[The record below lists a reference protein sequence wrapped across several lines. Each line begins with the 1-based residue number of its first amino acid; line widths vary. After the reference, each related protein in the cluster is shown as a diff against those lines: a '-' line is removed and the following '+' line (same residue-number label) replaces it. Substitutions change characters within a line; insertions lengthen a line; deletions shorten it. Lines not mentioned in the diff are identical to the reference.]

1 MSGRRV
7 LAFIVAAC
15 LALLGACASQ
25 RLHRAGL
32 EDMQAGSYEE
42 GIAKLEQ
49 ASAAAPGN
57 LTIRMDLRTRRDLA
71 VQRLVAQA
79 DAARTAGKLDESQAA
94 YERALRLEPSD
105 SRATHGLDKVQA
117 DRRHA
122 AALAQAEQ
130 DLKKGRVEQAEA
142 RVRAVLAE
150 DPGAHGATALRGKIE
165 MAKGPVSVVPAL
177 KARNSKPV
185 TLQFR
190 DANLKM
196 VFEVLSRQ
204 TGINFIFDK
213 DVRSD
218 AKTTIFVQEVAVERA
233 IDLLLGQNQLAR
245 QVLADNMALIYPNT
259 PQKQK
264 EYQDQVVRSFYL
276 SGAEPKQAMELLKT
290 VLSARTLFVDDRA
303 RLLVMRDTPETIRM
317 AERLLASMD
326 VSEAEVMMEVEVLE
340 VTRSRLQ
347 QLGIKYPTQMTMNP
361 TPLAGD
367 PLVLADLG
375 DQDSTTI
382 TITPVPVTVDLLK
395 TVGVSNL
402 LASPRIRARNRE
414 KARILIGQRVPV
426 ITNSVTPIQSGSSVV
441 TGSVQY
447 VEVGLTLEVEP
458 TVQQDRDVAIKV
470 NLEVSNIIKEIFND
484 TSGTLA
490 YQIGTRNAST
500 LLQLRDGETQI
511 LAGLINDNDRRTS
524 NHIPGLG
531 DMPVLG
537 RLFGTRKDD
546 REATEIVLSITPR
559 IIRAQ
564 PRPPSED
571 MEFWYGTEMS
581 VRGSPLGG
589 GGAVATTAANDR
601 GATARSP
608 AAVMDVAPAPA
619 PTAGPESGDDTPA
632 VPNRIQLELAGP
644 GQAVVGQ
651 EFGVTLSLAGE
662 GVFAGLRSRLRYD
675 PAALELVAAE
685 TGDAVPAALKA
696 SAAPAIIQRDG
707 RVQLDVD
714 APAEAPLNCSG
725 TLLALR
731 FKAIAPRPT
740 TMIAVQQFAATTAEK
755 VAVPV
760 MAPKPLVVVVTPEG
774 ATP

>member
-1 MSGRRV
+1 MNTRAI
-7 LAFIVAAC
+7 LACVAAAG

-25 RLHRAGL
+25 RLHRDGL
-32 EDMQAGSYEE
+32 EDMKAGRYEE

-49 ASAAAPGN
+49 AAEADPGN

-79 DAARTAGKLDESQAA
+79 DAARASGRLDEAQAA
-94 YERALRLEPSD
+94 YERAMRLDPAD
-105 SRATHGLDKVQA
+105 SRVMHGLDRVQA

-122 AALAQAEQ
+122 AVLAQAEQ
-130 DLKKGRVEQAEA
+130 DLKKGRLEQAEA
-142 RVRAVLAE
+142 RTRTVLAE
-150 DPGAHGATALRGKIE
+150 DPGSSAAAALRAKIDS
-165 MAKGPVSVVPAL
+165 AKGPSSVVPAL
-177 KARNSKPV
+177 KARSNKPV

-190 DANLKM
+190 DANVKM

-213 DVRSD
+213 DVRAD

-245 QVLADNMALIYPNT
+245 QVLAENMALIYPNT
-259 PQKQK
+259 AQKQK

-276 SGAEPKQAMELLKT
+276 SGAEPKQAMEMLKT
-290 VLSARTLFVDDRA
+290 VLNAKTLFVDDRS
-303 RLLVMRDTPETIRM
+303 RLLVMRDTPETVQM

-347 QLGIKYPTQMTMNP
+347 QLGIRYPTQFTMEP

-367 PLVLADLG
+367 PLVLADLS
-375 DQDSTTI
+375 DQDATTI
-382 TITPVPVTVDLLK
+382 TITPLPVTVDLLK

-414 KARILIGQRVPV
+414 KAKILIGQRVPV
-426 ITNSVTPIQSGSSVV
+426 ITNSVTPIQTGSSVV

-447 VEVGLTLEVEP
+447 VDVGLTLEVEP
-458 TVQQDRDVAIKV
+458 TVQQDRDVAIKID
-470 NLEVSNIIKEIFND
+470 LEVSNIIKEIFNE

-490 YQIGTRNAST
+490 YQIGTRDAST

-511 LAGLINDNDRRTS
+511 LAGLINDTERRTS

-531 DMPVLG
+531 DMPLLG

-571 MEFWYGTEMS
+571 MEFWYGTEAS
-581 VRGSPLGG
+581 VRGAPLGG
-589 GGAVATTAANDR
+589 GATVSTVAASDRGPAPRSPVVATDAA
-601 GATARSP
+601 P
-608 AAVMDVAPAPA
+608 VPE
-619 PTAGPESGDDTPA
+619 AGPEGDHETSGTPG
-632 VPNRIQLELAGP
+632 RIQLTLDGP

-651 EFGVTLSLAGE
+651 EFSVTLSMAGE
-662 GVFAGLRSRLRYD
+662 GSFAGLRSRVRFD

-685 TGDAVPAALKA
+685 TGDAVPAALAA
-696 SAAPAIIQRDG
+696 SAVPAIAQRDG

-714 APAEAPLNCSG
+714 APAETPLNSTG
-725 TLLALR
+725 TLLVLR
-731 FKAIAPRPT
+731 FRAISPRPK
-740 TMIAVQQFAATTAEK
+740 TMIAVQQFAATTSEK

-760 MAPKPLVVVVTPEG
+760 MAPRPLGIVVTAEG
-774 ATP
+774 AAP